1 MSLTKSDK
9 FKNYFKLAG
18 IGFLCIFIYFF
29 TSSIE
34 LDFLKLFN
42 INYEDLPII
51 VKVIYL
57 ISWEIIMICLLML
70 VLNKKISRDFSNMKK
85 NHKDYFKKYFKYY
98 LIALA
103 VMMMSNFFINI
114 VLNNG
119 IASNEEALRE
129 TFEISPIYI
138 FFSSVVFAPIVEEI
152 VFRQGIRNIIPNK
165 ILFILVSGLV
175 FGGLHILAGYSGPMD
190 LLYLIPYCAPGFA
203 FAYILADSDN
213 IFISIALHLMHNGI
227 LVSLQFLV
235 LIFS

>member
-1 MSLTKSDK
+1 MSLTKTDK
-9 FKNYFKLAG
+9 IKNYFKIAG
-18 IGFLCIFIYFF
+18 LGFLCIFLYFF
-29 TSSIE
+29 ISSIE
-34 LDFLKLFN
+34 VDFLDMFN
-42 INYEDLPII
+42 IKYENLPLTI
-51 VKVIYL
+51 KVIYL
-57 ISWEIIMICLLML
+57 ISWEIIMICLIML
-70 VLNKKISRDFSNMKK
+70 VLNKKISRDFKNMTN
-85 NHKDYFKKYFKYY
+85 NHKKYFKKYFKFY

-103 VMMMSNFFINI
+103 VMMMSNFIINI

-119 IASNEEALRE
+119 LASNEETLRE

-138 FFSSVVFAPIVEEI
+138 FFSSVVFAPIVEEL
-152 VFRQGIRNIIPNK
+152 VFRQSIRNIIPSK
-165 ILFILVSGLV
+165 IIFILVSGLV

-235 LIFS
+235 LLFS

>member
-175 FGGLHILAGYSGPMD
+175 FGGLHILSGYSGPMD